1 MPEVRIK
8 DLIKVYKTG
17 RLEVIALRGLNA
29 TIDDAGVTV
38 IEGPSGS
45 GKTTLL
51 NIIGGIDLPTAG
63 SVFVDKKKIT
73 DMKVKDLVKYRREE
87 VGFIFQFFNLI
98 PTMTARENVEFP
110 MILKGMAS
118 KEMRKRSKELLSLVN
133 LSEREKHRPA
143 ELSGGEQQRV
153 AISTALANDPPLILA
168 DEPTGELDTESGKI
182 VLDLLRR
189 LKEEFGKTVIIVTH
203 DPRAMEFADRTLII
217 EDGMVVET
225 R

>member
-1 MPEVRIK
+1 VPEVRIK

-17 RLEVIALRGLNA
+17 KLEVIALRGLNA

-73 DMKVKDLVKYRREE
+73 DMKMKDLVKYRREE

-98 PTMTARENVEFP
+98 PTMTALENVEFP

-118 KEMRKRSKELLSLVN
+118 KEMRERSKELLSLVN

>member
-17 RLEVIALRGLNA
+17 KLEVIALRGLNA
-29 TIDDAGVTV
+29 TIESAKVTV
-38 IEGPSGS
+38 MEGPSGS

-63 SVFVDKKKIT
+63 SVLVGKKKVT
-73 DMKVKDLVKYRREE
+73 DMKIKELVEYRREE

-98 PTMTARENVEFP
+98 PTMTALENVEFP
-110 MILKGMAS
+110 MILKGEPS
-118 KEMRKRSKELLSLVN
+118 KKMRERSRELLSLVN
-133 LSEREKHRPA
+133 LSEREKHRPS

-153 AISTALANDPPLILA
+153 AIATALANDPPLILA
-168 DEPTGELDTESGKI
+168 DEPTGELDTQSGKTI
-182 VLDLLRR
+182 LDLLCR
-189 LKEEFGKTVIIVTH
+189 LKEEFGKTIVIVTH
-203 DPRAMEFADRTLII
+203 DPRAMKFADRTLII
-217 EDGMVVET
+217 EDGMVIET

>member
-17 RLEVIALRGLNA
+17 KLEVIALRGLNA

-73 DMKVKDLVKYRREE
+73 DMKMKDLVKYRREE

-98 PTMTARENVEFP
+98 PTMTALENVEFP

-118 KEMRKRSKELLSLVN
+118 KEMRERSKELLSLVN

>member
-73 DMKVKDLVKYRREE
+73 DMKMIDLVKYRREE

-118 KEMRKRSKELLSLVN
+118 KGMRERSKELLSLVN

-203 DPRAMEFADRTLII
+203 DPRAMEFADRTVII

>member
-1 MPEVRIK
+1 MPDVRIK

-17 RLEVIALRGLNA
+17 KLEVIALRGLNA

-51 NIIGGIDLPTAG
+51 NIIGGLDLPTAG
-63 SVFVDKKKIT
+63 SVFVGKKKIT
-73 DMKVKDLVKYRREE
+73 DMKMKDLVQYRREE

-98 PTMTARENVEFP
+98 PTMTALENVEFP

-118 KEMRKRSKELLSLVN
+118 KEMRERSKELLSLVN

-153 AISTALANDPPLILA
+153 AIATALANDPPLILA
-168 DEPTGELDTESGKI
+168 DEPTGELDTKSGKT

-189 LKEEFGKTVIIVTH
+189 LKEEFGKTTVIVTH